1 MFRLMNNIRT
11 VLLLGALMGLFLAVG
26 SFWGNNGIAIALV
39 LGGFMNIFAFFFS
52 DKIAVATMRA
62 KPVSEAQAP
71 ELHALVRD
79 LAARA
84 NLPVPR
90 VYLCPQQTPN
100 AFATGRNPSNAV
112 VAVTRGLLEMLN
124 RDELAGVIGHELAH
138 IKHRDIL
145 ISSIA
150 ATIAGAISALGY
162 LFWFLPMGSDDDDG
176 NPLAALAMII
186 LAPFAAALIQM
197 AISRKREY
205 NADSVGAELSGDPIY
220 LATALEKLH
229 HYNRALPM
237 RVPLDGQ
244 KSMFIVQPFSGR
256 GGADWF
262 NTHPSLKKRLNALVG
277 RDSTGRV

>member
-1 MFRLMNNIRT
+1 MNNIRT

-90 VYLCPQQTPN
+90 VYVCPQQTPN
-100 AFATGRNPSNAV
+100 AFATGRNPGNAV

-162 LFWFLPMGSDDDDG
+162 LLYFLPMGSDDDEG

-205 NADSVGAELSGDPIY
+205 NADNFGAELSGDPIY